1 MRPQL
6 LVYVSRN
13 DPECFVVTPT
23 HLAHQAHVDFYWSA
37 SDDQLSLVPRER
49 AREVLERLGCQ
60 DAEVSAIDE
69 SGPFCHA
76 A

>member
-1 MRPQL
+1 MNPQL
-6 LVYVSRN
+6 LVYVSRT
-13 DPECFVVTPT
+13 DPECFVITPT

-49 AREVLERLGCQ
+49 AGEVLERVGCDD
-60 DAEVSAIDE
+60 DAAMVIDQ

>member
-6 LVYVSRN
+6 LVYVSHN
-13 DPECFVVTPT
+13 DPECFVITPT

-49 AREVLERLGCQ
+49 ARAVLERVGCQ
-60 DAEVSAIDE
+60 DADTAMIDE

>member
-1 MRPQL
+1 MQRQL

-13 DPECFVVTPT
+13 DPDFFVVTPP

-37 SDDQLSLVPRER
+37 SDDSLTQVPKSR
-49 AREVLERLGCQ
+49 AGEILAQVRSDNAGP
-60 DAEVSAIDE
+60 AFDE
-69 SGPFCHA
+69 SGTCCHA

>member
-1 MRPQL
+1 MRQQL

-13 DPECFVVTPT
+13 DPTCYVVTPT
-23 HLAHQAHVDFYWSA
+23 HLAHQAHADFYWSA
-37 SDDQLSLVPRER
+37 SDDRLSLVPLDR
-49 AREVLERLGCQ
+49 AKEVLESLGYQ
-60 DAEVSAIDE
+60 STDGLSIDE

>member
-13 DPECFVVTPT
+13 DPDYFVITPT

-49 AREVLERLGCQ
+49 AREVLKQFGCQ
-60 DAEVSAIDE
+60 DATVAEIDE